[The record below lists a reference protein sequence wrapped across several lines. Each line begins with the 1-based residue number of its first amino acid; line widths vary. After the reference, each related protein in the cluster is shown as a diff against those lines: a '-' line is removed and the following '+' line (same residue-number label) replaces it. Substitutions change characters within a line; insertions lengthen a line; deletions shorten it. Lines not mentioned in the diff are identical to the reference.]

1 MTDVA
6 RSTNVLGLYP
16 GSLYNVT
23 IVAESKSGKGPGS
36 SGLFW
41 TEVGGKYLVNHKN
54 GDLINGIVDKKLK

>member
-6 RSTNVLGLYP
+6 RSTNILGLYP

-23 IVAESKSGKGPGS
+23 IVAESKSGKGPGR

-41 TEVGGKYLVNHKN
+41 TEVGGKYIVSWVLSPGYKN
-54 GDLINGIVDKKLK
+54 VDKEFS